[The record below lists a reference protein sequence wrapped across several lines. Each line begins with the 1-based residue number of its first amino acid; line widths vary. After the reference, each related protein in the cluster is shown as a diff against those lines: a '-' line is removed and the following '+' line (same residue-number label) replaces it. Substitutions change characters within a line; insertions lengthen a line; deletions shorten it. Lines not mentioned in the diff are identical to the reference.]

1 MKKDGKLI
9 HAKAYGVQSLLM
21 LQKADENTLFGI
33 ASNSKSFTTAALGML
48 IDEGK
53 LKWDDKDYIP
63 EFKVAAISPLTDF
76 SFDFQDLHLK
86 ILK

>member
-1 MKKDGKLI
+1 VKKDGKLI

-53 LKWDDKDYIP
+53 LK
-63 EFKVAAISPLTDF
+63 
-76 SFDFQDLHLK
+76 
-86 ILK
+86 